1 MVFENV
7 GAENAIEA
15 CPSLLAIDDKFEA
28 PVTALPI
35 HTGLVIPIFF
45 RPAFTIN
52 SFAVPIPM
60 PAHSVGYFF
69 LNNSLLSIFIY
80 VFT

>member
-28 PVTALPI
+28 PVTALQPRYA
-35 HTGLVIPIFF
+35 L
-45 RPAFTIN
+45 
-52 SFAVPIPM
+52 
-60 PAHSVGYFF
+60 Y
-69 LNNSLLSIFIY
+69 
-80 VFT
+80 